1 MLIMTVIH
9 RQRARPVRLGSTR
22 LQMPHP
28 ATIVLLDWRTWIV
41 TLQLRAV
48 CAQLAR
54 MLPVVALVAMSVH
67 LVRLIWTRMHRLC
80 VMRAGWVSSRLLG
93 L

>member
-1 MLIMTVIH
+1 MTVIH

-28 ATIVLLDWRTWIV
+28 ATIVLPDWRTWIV
-41 TLQLRAV
+41 TLQLYAV
-48 CAQLAR
+48 CVQLAR

-67 LVRLIWTRMHRLC
+67 LVRLIWTRTHRLC
-80 VMRAGWVSSRLLG
+80 VMRVGLVSTRLLG